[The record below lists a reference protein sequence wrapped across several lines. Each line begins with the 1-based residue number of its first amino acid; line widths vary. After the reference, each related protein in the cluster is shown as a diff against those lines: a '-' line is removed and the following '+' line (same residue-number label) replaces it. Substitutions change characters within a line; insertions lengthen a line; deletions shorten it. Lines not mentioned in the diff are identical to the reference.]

1 VAACSW
7 HEDTRYGLERS
18 KLSKRKPTPAK
29 DLAQREEIIASHIK
43 EILETMDEADREG
56 LQGTPER
63 VARMLMEEV
72 YCNGDPL
79 EAELDA
85 LFVEKTSAREMIIV
99 SDIPFASWCE
109 HHMVPYFGLAH
120 VGYVPHEGLV
130 GLSKI
135 ARLVQAAGRGFTI
148 QERVTDKV
156 ADALDHVMSPSG
168 VIVVIE
174 ATHTC
179 MVVRGVKAYSA
190 KTTTSAIRGV
200 FRDSEAARVE
210 FFSLLQRSSR
220 HV

>member
-1 VAACSW
+1 MAAYSW
-7 HEDTRYGLERS
+7 YEDTRYVERS
-18 KLSKRKPTPAK
+18 DLSKRNPTPTK
-29 DLAQREEIIASHIK
+29 DLAEREEIIASHFK
-43 EILETMDEADREG
+43 EILETMDESTREG
-56 LQGTPER
+56 LVGTPER
-63 VARMLMEEV
+63 VARMFMEEI

-99 SDIPFASWCE
+99 MDIPFASWCE
-109 HHMVPYFGLAH
+109 HHLVPYMGLAH
-120 VGYVPHEGLV
+120 VGYIPHSGLV

-148 QERVTDKV
+148 QERVTDRV
-156 ADALDHVMSPSG
+156 ADALDKVLKPSG

-174 ATHTC
+174 AIHTC
-179 MVVRGVKAYSA
+179 MIVRGIKAYPA
-190 KTTTSAIRGV
+190 KTATSAIRGV

-210 FFSLLQRSSR
+210 FFALLQRSSH